1 MSKTAILCVD
11 DEVTIVES
19 LKIELESA
27 LGDEYLIE
35 IAQDSEEALEVVEE
49 LMEDNYELALVISDC
64 IMPGMKG
71 DELLVRIH
79 EISPKTIKIM
89 LTGQADLEAVK
100 TAINQ
105 AKLYRYIAKP
115 WQRDDLKL
123 TIKEAINLYS
133 KEKKLTE
140 KNLEL
145 TQLNGELEELNKKQ
159 AILIQQLSEKE
170 RELEQINKAYERFV
184 PHQFINKL
192 DKNSIVDVNLGDQVQ
207 QEMSVLFSDIR
218 DFTTLSEKMTPEDN
232 FRFINAYLSRMEP
245 AILEHHGFIDKYIGD
260 AIMALFSGSADEA
273 VKAGIA
279 MLKTLAQYNLSR
291 ETDLR
296 PKLSIGIGIN
306 TGSLI
311 LGTVGGKFRM
321 DSTVI
326 SNTVNLSSRLES
338 LTKQYCVSFLIARD
352 TFLSLKNP
360 FDYNI
365 RFIDRIRLDEKSE
378 WVTVFEVFDADPPD
392 VLEGKKKTKT
402 RFEKALC
409 LRYEGK
415 LREAAKLFAQCW
427 KQNPGDRAA
436 QIYAKIC
443 HKNHLNLSTVH

>member
-19 LKIELESA
+19 LKIELESIF
-27 LGDEYLIE
+27 GEEYLIE
-35 IAQDSEEALEVVEE
+35 IAQDSEEALEVIAE
-49 LMEDNYELALVISDC
+49 LMEDNYEIALVISDC

-79 EISPKTIKIM
+79 ELSPKTIKIM
-89 LTGQADLEAVK
+89 LTGQAELEAVK
-100 TAINQ
+100 TTINK
-105 AKLYRYIAKP
+105 AKLYRYISKP
-115 WQRDDLKL
+115 WQKDDLKL
-123 TIKEAINLYS
+123 TIKEAINRYL
-133 KEKKLTE
+133 KDKKFAK
-140 KNLEL
+140 KNIEL
-145 TQLNGELEELNKKQ
+145 IQLNTELEDLNKKQ
-159 AILIQQLSEKE
+159 TALIEKLCKKE
-170 RELEQINKAYERFV
+170 RELEQINQAYERFV
-184 PHQFINKL
+184 PHQFIKKL
-192 DKNSIVDVNLGDQVQ
+192 DRDSIVEVNLGDQVQ

-218 DFTTLSEKMTPEDN
+218 NFTTLSEKMTPEDN
-232 FRFINAYLSRMEP
+232 FKFINAYLSRMEP
-245 AILEHHGFIDKYIGD
+245 SILEHQGFIDKYIGD

-273 VKAGIA
+273 VKAGIS

-291 ETDLR
+291 DNDRR

-326 SNTVNLSSRLES
+326 SDAVSLASKLEG

-352 TFLSLKNP
+352 TFVRLQNP

-365 RFIDRIRLDEKSE
+365 RFLDRVRIHEKSE
-378 WVTVFEVFDADPPD
+378 WVAMFEVFDADPPEIR
-392 VLEGKKKTKT
+392 EGKIKTKIL
-402 RFEKALC
+402 FEKALC

-415 LREAAKLFAQCW
+415 LREAAKLFVQCW

-436 QIYAKIC
+436 EIYAKLC
-443 HKNHLNLSTVH
+443 YKNQPNLSAAH